1 MYELVCK
8 IENMATIGRTVEKG
22 LRASRV
28 VSLYYKED
36 CSG

>member
-8 IENMATIGRTVEKG
+8 TENMAMISRTVEKG

-28 VSLYYKED
+28 VSFYYKED
-36 CSG
+36 CSS